1 MRAATDLLLACK
13 DEIVSLNL
21 SPLVLREHRRICVM
35 LRMCYAFTTYS
46 GGAGTEFQRAF
57 LFCLERLLHT
67 AQIINPVLMEEIR
80 LNVTN
85 LLHSANTCALKHIPR
100 EEKYALAIL
109 AYFADFVSG

>member
-21 SPLVLREHRRICVM
+21 SPLVLR
-35 LRMCYAFTTYS
+35 
-46 GGAGTEFQRAF
+46 AGTEFQRAF